1 MSRKEVADYE
11 RELRL
16 KNKTESLTNSDEIL
30 VDNLVDEN
38 KLDQDEQMK
47 GSNFKKDVHLYQ
59 F

>member
-47 GSNFKKDVHLYQ
+47 GSNFKKDMHLYQ

>member
-38 KLDQDEQMK
+38 KLDPDEQMK

>member
-38 KLDQDEQMK
+38 KLDHDEQT
-47 GSNFKKDVHLYQ
+47 NRLHYAKDVHLYQ